1 MATIMRAT
9 AVWSGFVGSP
19 GYTNLYFRDFT
30 GSGNPDLT
38 QAQGASDRTRTFF
51 EAIKAQLPTT
61 VTVTM
66 AADVAVLEE
75 TTGQLQDSFG
85 TTPGAP
91 TVGTASVAGG
101 YSGATGAVVTLRT
114 SSFRNGRRIR
124 GRFFIVP
131 LGGTIYGPDGTLSN
145 TPLGTMRTAATAL
158 VDTTGTPDLGV
169 WARPTPIL
177 DSQGNPTGN
186 YNPDGE
192 WAVCTS
198 ATIPDMAAVL
208 RSRRD

>member
-1 MATIMRAT
+1 MLRAT
-9 AVWSGFVGSP
+9 AEWSGFVGSP

-38 QAQGASDRTRTFF
+38 QAQAASDRVRTFF
-51 EAIKAQLPTT
+51 DAIKAQLPTT
-61 VTVTM
+61 VTITM
-66 AADVAVLEE
+66 RADVDVVED
-75 TTGQLQDSFG
+75 TTGTMTDSFG
-85 TTPGAP
+85 TTPLAP
-91 TVGTASVAGG
+91 VVGTASVAGG

-158 VDTTGTPDLGV
+158 ADQTGTPDLGV
-169 WARPTPIL
+169 WARPTAPGA
-177 DSQGNPTGN
+177 S
-186 YNPDGE
+186 DGE

-198 ATIPDMAAVL
+198 ATIPDLAAVL